1 MLLVSIAK
9 GVQQDIQRQVS
20 DLGVN
25 LLIVLP
31 GRIDEGSMFN
41 ASMIGMSYLTE
52 EEVERVKTVPGGKRA
67 VPITFVG
74 GGLKY
79 ADRTSRADRTD
90 RSHQREERGMGSDTR

>member
-1 MLLVSIAK
+1 MVGSMAIVLLVSIAK

-41 ASMIGMSYLTE
+41 ASMN
-52 EEVERVKTVPGGKRA
+52 V
-67 VPITFVG
+67 
-74 GGLKY
+74 
-79 ADRTSRADRTD
+79 
-90 RSHQREERGMGSDTR
+90 